1 MANMT
6 VTQRTQFDR
15 VDLSVPTTGVRV
27 RNRAPLIA
35 FTVIAAAI
43 LAALVYATVVAIDG
57 WAKAVVLGVI
67 MLTTVG
73 AMIAVNPLRR
83 G

>member
-6 VTQRTQFDR
+6 VTQRNQFDR
-15 VDLSVPTTGVRV
+15 VDLAVPTTGTHVRHQG
-27 RNRAPLIA
+27 A
-35 FTVIAAAI
+35 VIAYSV
-43 LAALVYATVVAIDG
+43 LAALVLGALGYATAVAIDG
-57 WAKAVVLGVI
+57 WAQAVVLGVI
-67 MLTTVG
+67 MLTAVG

>member
-1 MANMT
+1 MANMN
-6 VTQRTQFDR
+6 VNQRTQYDR
-15 VDLSVPTTGVRV
+15 VDLSVPTTGINVRD
-27 RNRAPLIA
+27 RRPLIA

-43 LAALVYATVVAIDG
+43 LGVLIYATAVAIDG

-67 MLTTVG
+67 LLTTVG
-73 AMIAVNPLRR
+73 VMIAVNPLRR

>member
-1 MANMT
+1 MANMSIN
-6 VTQRTQFDR
+6 QRTQFDR

-27 RNRAPLIA
+27 RDRRPVIA
-35 FTVIAAAI
+35 FTVIATAI
-43 LAALVYATVVAIDG
+43 LAALVYATAVAVDG

-67 MLTTVG
+67 MLTVVG

>member
-1 MANMT
+1 MANMS
-6 VTQRTQFDR
+6 VNQRTQFDR

-27 RNRAPLIA
+27 RDRRPVVA
-35 FTVIAAAI
+35 FTVIAGAI
-43 LAALVYATVVAIDG
+43 LAALAYATAVAIDG
-57 WAKAVVLGVI
+57 WAKAIVFGVI
-67 MLTTVG
+67 LLTAVG

>member
-1 MANMT
+1 MANMS
-6 VTQRTQFDR
+6 VNQRTQFDR
-15 VDLSVPTTGVRV
+15 VDLRVPTTGVQV
-27 RNRAPLIA
+27 RDRRPLVA
-35 FTVIAAAI
+35 FTVLSGAI
-43 LAALVYATVVAIDG
+43 LAALIYATAVAVDG

-67 MLTTVG
+67 MLTAVG

>member
-1 MANMT
+1 MANMS
-6 VTQRTQFDR
+6 VNERTQFDR
-15 VDLSVPTTGVRV
+15 VDLSVPTTGVRI
-27 RNRAPLIA
+27 RDRRPLVA
-35 FTVIAAAI
+35 FTVISSAI
-43 LAALVYATVVAIDG
+43 LAALIYATAVAVDG

>member
-6 VTQRTQFDR
+6 VNQRTQFDR

-27 RNRAPLIA
+27 RNRTPLII
-35 FTVIAAAI
+35 FTVIAAAV
-43 LAALVYATVVAIDG
+43 LGALIYATAVAIDG
-57 WAKAVVLGVI
+57 WAKALVLGVI
-67 MLTTVG
+67 MLTAVG
-73 AMIAVNPLRR
+73 VMIAVNPLRR

>member
-1 MANMT
+1 MANMN
-6 VTQRTQFDR
+6 VNQRTQFDR
-15 VDLSVPTTGVRV
+15 VDLTVPTTGVQV
-27 RNRAPLIA
+27 RRQWPLVA
-35 FTVIAAAI
+35 FTVIGAAV
-43 LAALVYATVVAIDG
+43 LAALIYATVVAIDG

-73 AMIAVNPLRR
+73 VMIAVNPLRR